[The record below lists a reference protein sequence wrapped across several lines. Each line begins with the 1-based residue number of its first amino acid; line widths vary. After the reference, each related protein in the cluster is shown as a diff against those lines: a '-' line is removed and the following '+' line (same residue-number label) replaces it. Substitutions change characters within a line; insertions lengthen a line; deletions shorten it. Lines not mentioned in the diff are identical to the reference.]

1 MNAIQK
7 YFKYRQSLIDQY
19 AKGDMT
25 KREYLQKN
33 YEAVVYGDIGPFHN
47 IDTLEKA
54 LFNYQYYNAL
64 AKENKAVSTTRDM
77 DYELKRE
84 YLEKS
89 NDYYR
94 NTDKATLTALR
105 MLDFRGVP
113 AYFVKVRSKFLK
125 GRLFEIVIA
134 EENMILHST
143 SPLILSCL
151 REEGVFQE
159 ESRKS
164 LIDEYV
170 NHRYE
175 KACKCRLFHHW
186 VLFLFPLSE
195 NLFAT

>member
-33 YEAVVYGDIGPFHN
+33 YEAVVYGDIGPFRN
-47 IDTLEKA
+47 MDTVEKA

-64 AKENKAVSTTRDM
+64 AKENKTISTTRDM
-77 DYELKRE
+77 DYELKRD

-89 NDYYR
+89 NYYYSR
-94 NTDKATLTALR
+94 KDRATLTALR
-105 MLDFRGVP
+105 MLDFRGVV
-113 AYFVKVRSKFLK
+113 AYFVKVRSRFLK
-125 GRLFEIVIA
+125 GK
-134 EENMILHST
+134 LHST
-143 SPLILSCL
+143 SPLILNCL

-170 NHRYE
+170 NHRY
-175 KACKCRLFHHW
+175 
-186 VLFLFPLSE
+186 
-195 NLFAT
+195 